1 LAKALGS
8 NVSLLP
14 LVDVDT
20 DILAAFFGLYTVS
33 TTPPSCPALDD
44 THEGKIASTVVK
56 TASSPVTS

>member
-1 LAKALGS
+1 
-8 NVSLLP
+8 VSLLP